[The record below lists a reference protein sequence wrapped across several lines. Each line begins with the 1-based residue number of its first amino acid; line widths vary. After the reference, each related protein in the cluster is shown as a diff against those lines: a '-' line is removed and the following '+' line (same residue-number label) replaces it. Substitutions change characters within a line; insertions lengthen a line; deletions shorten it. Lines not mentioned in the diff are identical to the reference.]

1 MPRLATVNP
10 QAFRNLMLYGRELGG
25 GIPATI
31 IQTMRPPIPPW
42 VKKAWVELN
51 PGFEYVF
58 FNDEDAS
65 QFIETNY
72 SPAHIELFDKLK
84 EYKHKADFFRY
95 CYLYKNGGIYA
106 DIDLQPLVP
115 LGEFIR
121 SETQFFSVISSGGL
135 SSYDDDVVRQI
146 MQAYLA
152 VVPNSPFMKKAI
164 DKMLQIGTSF
174 ERHGPPWR
182 THPTNQLYEIL
193 NDAIGPEN
201 IHEGIFNTD
210 MGVIQLSREQCPTYS
225 GCYIEFND
233 TKIANTRYKEW
244 NGKGFKQK

>member
-1 MPRLATVNP
+1 L
-10 QAFRNLMLYGRELGG
+10 
-25 GIPATI
+25 
-31 IQTMRPPIPPW
+31 
-42 VKKAWVELN
+42 
-51 PGFEYVF
+51 
-58 FNDEDAS
+58 
-65 QFIETNY
+65 ETNY
-72 SPAHIELFDKLK
+72 PPAHIELFDKLK
-84 EYKHKADFFRY
+84 EYKYKVDFFRY

-115 LGEFIR
+115 LKDVIR
-121 SETQFFSVISSGGL
+121 PTTQFFSVLASG
-135 SSYDDDVVRQI
+135 RHI

-193 NDAIGPEN
+193 NDAIETEN

-210 MGVIQLSREQCPTYS
+210 MGVIQLSREQCNS
-225 GCYIEFND
+225 RCYIEFND